1 MNVAANWFIGFP
13 VAGASWLDGLE
24 SVPVGVRLFHPD
36 DLHVTLAFLGPVG
49 RTAAERGWTTALLA
63 MAGGGLG
70 RWRFVP
76 GALHAFG
83 DPKKPSAWS
92 VEPEPRVEA
101 LEAFITAH
109 RGPILEAGQGRPD
122 RRPARP
128 HATLVRPRTK
138 ASPAEHEA
146 LKQWAQRQVI
156 PRHEVEV
163 GAVALYTWS
172 ESRRERL
179 FQVVAS
185 SRL

>member
-13 VAGASWLDGLE
+13 VAGASWLGGLE
-24 SVPVGVRLFHPD
+24 PVPRGARLFHPD

-49 RTAAERGWTTALLA
+49 RAAAERGWAAALQALTGALLE
-63 MAGGGLG
+63 

-83 DPKKPSAWS
+83 DPKRPSAWS

-101 LEAFITAH
+101 LEAFVTAH
-109 RGPILEAGQGRPD
+109 RGSILEAGDGRPD

-128 HATLVRPRTK
+128 HTTLARPRTK
-138 ASPAEHEA
+138 ASPAEHIA
-146 LKQWAQRQVI
+146 LRDWAQRQVV

-163 GAVALYTWS
+163 VCLALYTWS
-172 ESRRERL
+172 ATRRERL
-179 FQVVAS
+179 FEVVS
-185 SRL
+185 SSPL